1 MDTRIARDSDLSL
14 TSNPSARRPTVTAA
28 PLCVAHINRAPSL
41 CTVFS
46 AHTMSKTN
54 SFSLLGHHREARGV
68 FFFYDSKLT
77 SAYAPIAG
85 TPFRRVDQGKPSGRQ
100 DHLPSWFGLAER
112 DAQRLHHSD
121 GRYVPF
127 NLALPNRFPFWPC
140 VSPTF
145 FFFHLCMNEIFTVI
159 VVTLT
164 RYNLTPLLLHSNGHH
179 PPCHTVT
186 RSYRMVAQAH
196 KQGR

>member
-28 PLCVAHINRAPSL
+28 PLCVAHINRAPSFPRTPYQRPTSFPCLDITGKRAGLSFLRLKTYVCVCSDRGHTFPTRRPRETVWPPRSSTILVRARRERCTKIASQRRPL
-41 CTVFS
+41 CPVQFS
-46 AHTMSKTN
+46 PAK
-54 SFSLLGHHREARGV
+54 SLPV
-68 FFFYDSKLT
+68 
-77 SAYAPIAG
+77 
-85 TPFRRVDQGKPSGRQ
+85 
-100 DHLPSWFGLAER
+100 LAMR
-112 DAQRLHHSD
+112 PA
-121 GRYVPF
+121 
-127 NLALPNRFPFWPC
+127 NLI
-140 VSPTF
+140 
-145 FFFHLCMNEIFTVI
+145 FFHLCMNEIFPVI